1 MLRNVA
7 VVVVNGFLPFEFGT
21 ICEVFGVD
29 RADDG
34 LPSYDFAVVA
44 GEPAPLRAHNDFT
57 IQPSCGLER
66 LEEAD
71 LIALP
76 AVGDDRLSIYAG
88 RARPLS
94 GLDAPRAFPEDL
106 LAALRRAVD
115 RGARVLSVCSGA
127 FILGEAGLLDGRR
140 CTTHWRNA
148 EELARRYPEAKV
160 DPDVLYVDEDPV
172 ITSAG
177 TAAGIDACLY
187 LVRKEQG
194 SRVVNGIARRMVVPP
209 HRDGGQAQYVEQPVA
224 AECDGT
230 LREVLAWMQ
239 LNLDRQ
245 LTVNGLA
252 ARAHMSPRTFAR
264 RFVQETGTTPMRWLT
279 GQRVLLAQQ
288 LLEESDETVDAI
300 AERTGFGDAT
310 TLRHHFRAARDTTP
324 NAYSHVETPLT
335 GALYWSEAQ
344 QRARPGILLIHGGAG
359 LDDHARDQARR
370 YAELGY
376 VVFACDMLGDGVA
389 GSRERVIGC
398 LTALR
403 DDPALL
409 VRRGQAGLAELARCP
424 EVSGRFATI
433 GFCFGG
439 MAALALARSGA
450 ELAGVVSMHGSL
462 ATPRP
467 A

>member
-57 IQPSCGLER
+57 IQPPWGLAR

-76 AVGDDRLSIYAG
+76 AVGDDRLRIYGDPKNPKNPKIPESRIPRPRPPAG
-88 RARPLS
+88 PA
-94 GLDAPRAFPEDL
+94 APREFPEDL
-106 LAALRRAVD
+106 LQALRRAVD

-148 EELARRYPEAKV
+148 EELARRYPAAKV
-160 DPDVLYVDEDPV
+160 DPDVLYVDDDPV

-194 SRVVNGIARRMVVPP
+194 SRVANGIARRMVVPP
-209 HRDGGQAQYVEQPVA
+209 HRDGGQAQYVDQPIA
-224 AECDGT
+224 PTCDGT
-230 LREVLAWMQ
+230 LRDLLEWLRAH
-239 LNLDRQ
+239 LDQ
-245 LTVNGLA
+245 PLTVRQLA
-252 ARAHMSPRTFAR
+252 ARANMSERTFAR
-264 RFVQETGTTPMRWLT
+264 RFVQDTGTTPQRWLI
-279 GQRVLLAQQ
+279 GQRILLAQQ

-300 AERTGFGDAT
+300 ADRTGFGNAT
-310 TLRHHFRAARDTTP
+310 ALRHHFRAWRGTTP
-324 NAYSHVETPLT
+324 NAY
-335 GALYWSEAQ
+335 
-344 QRARPGILLIHGGAG
+344 
-359 LDDHARDQARR
+359 RR
-370 YAELGY
+370 L
-376 VVFACDMLGDGVA
+376 FRGDP
-389 GSRERVIGC
+389 STHQLE
-398 LTALR
+398 
-403 DDPALL
+403 
-409 VRRGQAGLAELARCP
+409 
-424 EVSGRFATI
+424 
-433 GFCFGG
+433 
-439 MAALALARSGA
+439 
-450 ELAGVVSMHGSL
+450 
-462 ATPRP
+462 
-467 A
+467 